1 MNSQTPGQISVFTK
15 ISLIANVILF
25 AVNGVIYLMED
36 RNLVAVILF
45 TASLLNIIWALFAIP
60 VRNLVFAILNFIFT
74 IIAIAIGVDFQL
86 ADSPYLAMLWFAIGL
101 IYIIIGF
108 VALLRRKGKS
118 KPLIIVDDN
127 DEIEEEMN
135 ALPKEQEL

>member
-15 ISLIANVILF
+15 ISLIANVVLF
-25 AVNGVIYLMED
+25 AVIGVIYLMED

-60 VRNLVFAILNFIFT
+60 VRNLVFAILNFIYT
-74 IIAIAIGVDFQL
+74 VIAIAVGVDFQL

-101 IYIIIGF
+101 VYLIIGF
-108 VALLRRKGKS
+108 VTLLKRKTKKVS
-118 KPLIIVDDN
+118 SYRTEEN
-127 DEIEEEMN
+127 DELITSDDTELIE
-135 ALPKEQEL
+135 

>member
-15 ISLIANVILF
+15 ISLIANVVLF
-25 AVNGVIYLMED
+25 AVIGVIYLMED

-60 VRNLVFAILNFIFT
+60 VRNLVFAILNFIYT
-74 IIAIAIGVDFQL
+74 VVAIAIGVDFQL